1 MSHTHA
7 HGDLSGAVHTPEFSA
22 CDHSLTHITL
32 GTGPNVQQ
40 CPPPHHS
47 LQESQQAQ
55 HQYQQQYQQQHQQQ
69 HQQHQQYQQQY
80 YQQPQQPQHSYQPAG
95 RQQAAVEDSGTAT
108 GTVITTVTTGGVRA
122 QQQQQQGPEG
132 YEVYDNTMMLK
143 EQGDLNRGD
152 LDDVDGLGPGGDY
165 DDDGNNSQGSGKR
178 SRTRRPHLQGRFSGR
193 LTTKEDERR
202 LAEECKLLGPLLGGV
217 GKRGDKSRLTLAKI
231 VRGIA
236 TGEVRRF
243 CEERERG
250 IGLLKSK
257 LAAIDPEAA
266 ASVPINPI
274 PLPSAQLGGMG
285 MGGMGMGGMSMGSMG
300 APSSSMMGGSM
311 GPGHSQHD
319 SLMRENHDLQSE
331 VYHLR
336 SELQARERLLLE
348 LQDTGII
355 SGFVPTSIPLDD
367 AQRGAA
373 GAAGGMGPGGNA
385 RSHSTEMGAPG
396 GAGGSAYGGMGARY
410 GGGGYGGQMN
420 MPQSSAHLSS
430 GVDAGGVGGG
440 AASMAPG
447 PIAAASVPVG
457 GGSLGPD
464 GAPLAAMPA
473 MSEHSRASRPHKR
486 PAPAPPGAGVDMGP
500 GGSGTAALYGG
511 GAGDLVPRSMSHPVM
526 SARGA
531 AAAAAAAAAAGGAGA
546 GGFPHIDLQQQ
557 LNSLQ
562 AQVEHLQ
569 NLSQAQ
575 GAGRGTNFIMP
586 ARERAGAP
594 VGRVPGGGEPYGR
607 PPYGGG
613 GGAGGG
619 NGNATSPF
627 LSSLSGPQGGLLM
640 MPGIPGSGAGGSAG
654 GDGGYNQGLS
664 ALHMQTKPAAPPMY
678 DTATLEMLLKSE
690 VRGASGAGPQ

>member
-7 HGDLSGAVHTPEFSA
+7 HGDLSGAAPTPEFSA

-40 CPPPHHS
+40 CPPPPHHS
-47 LQESQQAQ
+47 LQEAQQ
-55 HQYQQQYQQQHQQQ
+55 HQYQQQYQQ
-69 HQQHQQYQQQY
+69 HQQHQQQQQY
-80 YQQPQQPQHSYQPAG
+80 QQHYYQQQHSYQP
-95 RQQAAVEDSGTAT
+95 RQQQAAVEDSGTAT
-108 GTVITTVTTGGVRA
+108 GTVITTVTTGGIRA
-122 QQQQQQGPEG
+122 QQQQQQQGPEG

-143 EQGDLNRGD
+143 EQGDLNRD
-152 LDDVDGLGPGGDY
+152 LDDMDGLGPGGDF

-243 CEERERG
+243 CEDRERG

-285 MGGMGMGGMSMGSMG
+285 MGGMSMGSMG

-311 GPGHSQHD
+311 GPGHSQHE

-367 AQRGAA
+367 AQRGGAA
-373 GAAGGMGPGGNA
+373 AAGGMGPGGNA

-396 GAGGSAYGGMGARY
+396 GAGASAYGGMGARY
-410 GGGGYGGQMN
+410 GGSGYGGHMN
-420 MPQSSAHLSS
+420 IPQQGSAHLSS
-430 GVDAGGVGGG
+430 GVDAGGAGGGVGGS
-440 AASMAPG
+440 APMAPG

-457 GGSLGPD
+457 GSGLGPD

-486 PAPAPPGAGVDMGP
+486 PAPAAPGTGVDMGP

-511 GAGDLVPRSMSHPVM
+511 GGGGAGDLVARSMSHPAMGV
-526 SARGA
+526 RGA
-531 AAAAAAAAAAGGAGA
+531 AAAGAGA
-546 GGFPHIDLQQQ
+546 GAGGGFPHIDLQQQ

-575 GAGRGTNFIMP
+575 GVGKGTNFIMP

-607 PPYGGG
+607 PPYGG
-613 GGAGGG
+613 AGGG
-619 NGNATSPF
+619 NGNGTSPF
-627 LSSLSGPQGGLLM
+627 MSSLSGPQGGLLM
-640 MPGIPGSGAGGSAG
+640 MPGIPGGPGGGAG

-664 ALHMQTKPAAPPMY
+664 ALHMQTKPAGPPLY
-678 DTATLEMLLKSE
+678 DSATLEMLLKSE
-690 VRGASGAGPQ
+690 ARGASGAGPQ